1 MIHFNIEKLL
11 KDEKKSKYWLCQNM
25 NITSHNLNRVIK
37 GETTSISFKYLE
49 DLCKYLECSLDELIY
64 FDKDA

>member
-1 MIHFNIEKLL
+1 
-11 KDEKKSKYWLCQNM
+11 M

>member
-11 KDEKKSKYWLCQNM
+11 KDKKKSKYWLCQNM